1 MLNEFSDNAM
11 QQALYEEEAG
21 HWYGQIPDFPGVLAE
36 ADSRPT
42 CEDLL
47 REVLEEWL
55 LLKIKD
61 GDGDIPIVD
70 NLDLNA
76 IGVKEAWD
84 VV

>member
-1 MLNEFSDNAM
+1 MLNQFSAKAM
-11 QQALYEEEAG
+11 QRARYEEEAG
-21 HWYGQIPDFPGVLAE
+21 RWYGQIPDFPGVLAE
-36 ADSRPT
+36 ADLSPT

-55 LLKIKD
+55 LLKIQD
-61 GDGDIPIVD
+61 GDGDIPIMD

-84 VV
+84 AV